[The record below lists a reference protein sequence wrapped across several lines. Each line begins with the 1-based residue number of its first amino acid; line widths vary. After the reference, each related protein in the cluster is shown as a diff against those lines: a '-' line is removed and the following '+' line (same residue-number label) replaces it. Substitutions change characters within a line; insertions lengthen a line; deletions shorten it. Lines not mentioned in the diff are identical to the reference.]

1 MEMVSR
7 LQASQYDESFF
18 HYLDPRVKMGL
29 ALIFSLIGPLIE
41 NPLMLSI
48 LTITAIGYLFMAGQ
62 GKMLLFIAAFFV
74 ISMVMYLFVEALIL
88 SRPPKFMEYLTLTLT
103 MLPIMCIGLLL
114 GMTTS
119 IEKLITALGKLGMP
133 TGIRYAIMVAMRY
146 MAMVG
151 REMRHV
157 VQAMKVRGVM
167 PGWKDFF
174 RHPVYTVRI
183 ILVPLLIRSFKVADR
198 MGAAAELRGLS
209 APDNDL
215 RLAKLSMT
223 NDDWIFLS
231 SNLALV
237 GALWIIS
244 NSVM

>member
-41 NPLMLSI
+41 NPLMLGV
-48 LTITAIGYLFMAGQ
+48 LTFTAVSYLFLAGQ
-62 GKMLLFIAAFFV
+62 GKMLLFISAFFI
-74 ISMVMYLFVEALIL
+74 ISMVLYLFIEAIIL
-88 SRPPKFMEYLTLTLT
+88 NRPPKFVEYLTLSLT

-146 MAMVG
+146 VAMVG
-151 REMRHV
+151 QEMRHV
-157 VQAMKVRGVM
+157 VLAMKVRGVM
-167 PGWKDFF
+167 VGWKDLF
-174 RHPVYTVRI
+174 RHPATAIRI

-209 APDNDL
+209 APENDL
-215 RLAKLSMT
+215 ELAELSMKS
-223 NDDWIFLS
+223 DDWIFLIA
-231 SNLALV
+231 NLILV
-237 GALWIIS
+237 GTLWIIS

>member
-7 LQASQYDESFF
+7 LQAAQYGESFF
-18 HYLDPRVKMGL
+18 HSLDPRVKMGL

-41 NPLMLSI
+41 NQLMLGI
-48 LTITAIGYLFMAGQ
+48 LTITAMSYLLLAGQ
-62 GKMLLFIAAFFV
+62 RRVLLFIGAFFV
-74 ISMVMYLFVEALIL
+74 ISMVMYLFIEALIL

-119 IEKLITALGKLGMP
+119 IEKLVTALGKLGMP
-133 TGIRYAIMVAMRY
+133 TGMRYAVMVAMRY
-146 MAMVG
+146 VAMLG

-167 PGWKDFF
+167 VGWKDPFT
-174 RHPVYTVRI
+174 HPVSTMRI
-183 ILVPLLIRSFKVADR
+183 ILIPLLIRSFKVADR

-209 APDNDL
+209 APDNEL
-215 RLAKLSMT
+215 QLAELSMKSE
-223 NDDWIFLS
+223 DWIFLVT
-231 SNLALV
+231 NLALV
-237 GALWIIS
+237 GGLWLIS

>member
-1 MEMVSR
+1 MDMVSR

-29 ALIFSLIGPLIE
+29 ALIFSFIGPLIG
-41 NPLMLSI
+41 NPLMLGI
-48 LTITAIGYLFMAGQ
+48 LTITAISYLFFAGQ
-62 GKMLLFIAAFFV
+62 GRMLLFIGAFFV
-74 ISMVMYLFVEALIL
+74 ISMVAYLFIEALIL
-88 SRPPKFMEYLTLTLT
+88 NRPPKFMEYLTLTLT

-114 GMTTS
+114 GLTTS
-119 IEKLITALGKLGMP
+119 IEKLITALGRLGMP

-146 MAMVG
+146 VAMVG

-167 PGWKDFF
+167 VSWKDFF
-174 RHPVYTVRI
+174 KHPVSTVRI

-215 RLAKLSMT
+215 QLAELSMT

-231 SNLALV
+231 SNLVLV
-237 GALWIIS
+237 GTLWIIS
-244 NSVM
+244 NSGM